1 MDDRKHLLSQIDSLN
16 LNLEQYIE
24 IYKIIKSDSNI
35 KIMKNNNGVFI
46 NLYDISD
53 NIIKKLKDFIFYIST
68 NDLSKNI

>member
-1 MDDRKHLLSQIDSLN
+1 MDDRKILLSQINSLN

-24 IYKIIKSDSNI
+24 IYKIIKLDSNI
-35 KIMKNNNGVFI
+35 KFMKNNNGIFV

-53 NIIKKLKDFIFYIST
+53 DIIKKLKDFIFYIST

>member
-1 MDDRKHLLSQIDSLN
+1 MDDRKNLLSQINSLN

-24 IYKIIKSDSNI
+24 IYKIIKLDSNI

-53 NIIKKLKDFIFYIST
+53 DIIKKLKDFIFYIST

>member
-1 MDDRKHLLSQIDSLN
+1 MDNVKVILSHINSLN

-24 IYKIIKSDSNI
+24 IYKVIKLDQNV

-46 NLYDISD
+46 NLYDLSD
-53 NIIKKLKDFIFYIST
+53 DTIHNLQNLIHYIST

>member
-1 MDDRKHLLSQIDSLN
+1 MDERKILLSQIDSLN

-24 IYKIIKSDSNI
+24 IYKIIKLDSNI
-35 KIMKNNNGVFI
+35 KIMKNNNGIFI

-53 NIIKKLKDFIFYIST
+53 NIIQKLQEFIFYIST

>member
-1 MDDRKHLLSQIDSLN
+1 MDDRKNLLSQINSLN

-24 IYKIIKSDSNI
+24 IYKIIKLDSNI

-53 NIIKKLKDFIFYIST
+53 DIIKKLKNFIFYIST

>member
-1 MDDRKHLLSQIDSLN
+1 MDDRKILLSQIDSLN

-24 IYKIIKSDSNI
+24 IYKIIKLDSNI

>member
-1 MDDRKHLLSQIDSLN
+1 MDERKILLSQIDSLN

-24 IYKIIKSDSNI
+24 IYKIIKLDSNI

-53 NIIKKLKDFIFYIST
+53 DIIKKLKDFIFYIST

>member
-1 MDDRKHLLSQIDSLN
+1 MDDRKNLLSQIDSLN

-24 IYKIIKSDSNI
+24 IYKIIKLDKTI

-46 NLYDISD
+46 NLYNISD
-53 NIIKKLKDFIFYIST
+53 DIIKKLRDFIFYIST

>member
-1 MDDRKHLLSQIDSLN
+1 MDDRKILLSQIDSLN

-24 IYKIIKSDSNI
+24 IYKIIKLDSNI

-53 NIIKKLKDFIFYIST
+53 DIIKKLKDFIFYIST

>member
-1 MDDRKHLLSQIDSLN
+1 MDDRKVLLSQIESLN

-24 IYKIIKSDSNI
+24 IYKIIKLDSNI
-35 KIMKNNNGVFI
+35 KFMKNNNGIFV

-53 NIIKKLKDFIFYIST
+53 DIIKKLKDFIFYIST